1 MSLLKKF
8 RLAGGLIMLLWGV
21 TNLGAAVAVN
31 DPMPDLR
38 SFGLEG
44 EIPDLEG
51 KVVLIDIW
59 ASWCAPCKASFP
71 AFDAM
76 HEAKVDDG
84 LVILAVSVDRKAKDY
99 ESFLKRLKPKFA
111 TVRDGNQKLVAELN
125 PPAMPTSF
133 IFGRDGKLRS
143 VHRGFHGD
151 STVEELSLEIETLL
165 KEDA

>member
-1 MSLLKKF
+1 MSLVKRIQFLVVI
-8 RLAGGLIMLLWGV
+8 AALLLSA
-21 TNLGAAVAVN
+21 TAMNAALSLG
-31 DPMPDLR
+31 DSIPDL
-38 SFGLEG
+38 SAYELEG
-44 EIPDLEG
+44 ELPDLEG
-51 KVVLIDIW
+51 KVVLIDVW

-76 HEAKVDDG
+76 HEAKVSEG
-84 LVILAVSVDRKAKDY
+84 LVILAVSVDRKAKAS
-99 ESFLKRLKPKFA
+99 ESFLKRLRPKFA

-151 STVEELSLEIETLL
+151 DTIEELSSEIETLL
-165 KEDA
+165 KE

>member
-1 MSLLKKF
+1 MSLVKRIQFLVVI
-8 RLAGGLIMLLWGV
+8 AALLLSA
-21 TNLGAAVAVN
+21 TAMNAALSLG
-31 DPMPDLR
+31 DSIPDL
-38 SFGLEG
+38 SAYELEG
-44 EIPDLEG
+44 ELPDLEG
-51 KVVLIDIW
+51 KVVLIDVW

-76 HEAKVDDG
+76 HEAKVSEG
-84 LVILAVSVDRKAKDY
+84 LVILAVSVDRKAKAY
-99 ESFLKRLKPKFA
+99 ESFLKRLRPKFA

-151 STVEELSLEIETLL
+151 DTIEELSSEIETLL
-165 KEDA
+165 KE